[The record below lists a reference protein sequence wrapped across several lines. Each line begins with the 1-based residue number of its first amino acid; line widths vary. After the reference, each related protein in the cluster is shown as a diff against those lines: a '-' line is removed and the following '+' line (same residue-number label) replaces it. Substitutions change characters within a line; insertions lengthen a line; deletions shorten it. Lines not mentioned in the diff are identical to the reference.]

1 MARSETEISSPFPLF
16 HYRIHKIKN
25 LNMKLEKGKKTT
37 VLEKVKGG
45 LSLSLFVSFASK
57 KKGPNQVPHRKN
69 NAKWLTLLIT
79 RPTQVCLF
87 VFFSKNWMIS
97 KRKDL
102 QSCQLASNH
111 GRFFTHFLLSAI
123 KSH

>member
-57 KKGPNQVPHRKN
+57 KK
-69 NAKWLTLLIT
+69 
-79 RPTQVCLF
+79 
-87 VFFSKNWMIS
+87 
-97 KRKDL
+97 KD
-102 QSCQLASNH
+102 Q
-111 GRFFTHFLLSAI
+111 I
-123 KSH
+123 KCPIEKIMQNG